1 VLHFI
6 LESSRSGL
14 GAGFEPRETRRQK
27 LVTVPRLSQQAFLES
42 VSIRNCSF
50 DNYLWLYSD
59 IVARIVALNC
69 GTLSG
74 DFVLYADRSK
84 EERVLGLNEVRR
96 LQQQESKLLSALR
109 KEKWLN
115 CMVDLNLKIKHVSEE
130 IAVAD
135 NFDTFIERTTADG

>member
-1 VLHFI
+1 
-6 LESSRSGL
+6 
-14 GAGFEPRETRRQK
+14 
-27 LVTVPRLSQQAFLES
+27 
-42 VSIRNCSF
+42 
-50 DNYLWLYSD
+50 
-59 IVARIVALNC
+59 LNC